1 MSRRSLLSPNAA
13 RESARY
19 LRAAAA
25 AINGTYLPLRSGVQ
39 APASMISCCVTLT
52 RCRIAR
58 TRQVRHGSR
67 HNEIAEASA
76 VVSRR
81 SRVNPLAR
89 SRRRPPSGR
98 SRLNAPAAPMNVS
111 MWAPQPWIQAAEA
124 VADWYGVMFRLAFGL
139 ERVNSR
145 SSVTVPPAPPNEH
158 PESPRVAPLHSMP
171 AAPVQLRPKRRKS
184 PSVPNSRPRSSKTS
198 GVRRSRRAA

>member
-1 MSRRSLLSPNAA
+1 MRSQKHQQSF
-13 RESARY
+13 RED
-19 LRAAAA
+19 RASKPAGEVAPS
-25 AINGTYLPLRSGVQ
+25 LGVG
-39 APASMISCCVTLT
+39 AK
-52 RCRIAR
+52 
-58 TRQVRHGSR
+58 
-67 HNEIAEASA
+67 
-76 VVSRR
+76 
-81 SRVNPLAR
+81 
-89 SRRRPPSGR
+89 PSER
-98 SRLNAPAAPMNVS
+98 AAAPMNVS

-145 SSVTVPPAPPNEH
+145 SSVTVPPAPPDEQ

-184 PSVPNSRPRSSKTS
+184 PSVPKSRPRSSKTS